1 MAKNTHGLHIEKNA
15 IVDSGDGLLEFTNGL
30 VITDNSEQKNGTRYD
45 IPSMDL
51 SEYQGQVTADHI
63 DSVHTLIGRVV
74 GLVKQTNRVVISG
87 IQFAV
92 KENPTARLAYDLMR
106 AGYLKA
112 VSIETYGDPPDD
124 NGVFHNAKLVGL
136 STVIVGNNNSAVVN
150 EVALN
155 SIAESRKAG
164 LDTTDLE
171 KTFKAVEAKPET
183 PTKSDNAREQE
194 TKVADKTT
202 DTTKTED
209 KVENK
214 NEAPAF
220 DQNAL
225 LEAIGSKM
233 DEKVAPLADKIAEME
248 KNAFDKSAEEPKFE
262 KSSNGVTP
270 KSKTDNEFKSM
281 DSEERTVLQVNAAID
296 MLTRHDMEAAQR
308 LNAINMFH
316 LNQLKVD
323 GKIKNSMTIADFG
336 NFVIA
341 PEQLTEIQGVRTSYS
356 ALLDAT
362 EWKETLS
369 TQMAWIE
376 RSGDIEMQSVE
387 FCDDDAD
394 GNLKPISEY
403 GATIKTSNLEEMA
416 AVTPVCNAAT
426 RFLAADLLSDVQAG
440 YRHSYDKYRAQ
451 LVIARL
457 EQAVEENGNSEVFN
471 LTSAA
476 VGLVEPLA
484 LWAELAD
491 TTPNGSF
498 IMNNSSYA
506 QFLSMAV
513 QAGVSGPLAQLFT
526 TGNIPTLFGR
536 PIVIVPNDLLP
547 SLNTGQTRSFVVDGE
562 TVTVNHAVFYTDLSQ
577 FTGRVSGGLQYDI
590 ATQAAYEVGGQV
602 KSAFQRNEIVLRGS
616 FFRGG
621 IIKDYTQ
628 VAGLLAA
635 GVS

>member
-1 MAKNTHGLHIEKNA
+1 LT
-15 IVDSGDGLLEFTNGL
+15 
-30 VITDNSEQKNGTRYD
+30 
-45 IPSMDL
+45 
-51 SEYQGQVTADHI
+51 
-63 DSVHTLIGRVV
+63 
-74 GLVKQTNRVVISG
+74 
-87 IQFAV
+87 
-92 KENPTARLAYDLMR
+92 
-106 AGYLKA
+106 
-112 VSIETYGDPPDD
+112 
-124 NGVFHNAKLVGL
+124 
-136 STVIVGNNNSAVVN
+136 
-150 EVALN
+150 
-155 SIAESRKAG
+155 
-164 LDTTDLE
+164 
-171 KTFKAVEAKPET
+171 
-183 PTKSDNAREQE
+183 
-194 TKVADKTT
+194 
-202 DTTKTED
+202 
-209 KVENK
+209 
-214 NEAPAF
+214 
-220 DQNAL
+220 
-225 LEAIGSKM
+225 
-233 DEKVAPLADKIAEME
+233 
-248 KNAFDKSAEEPKFE
+248 KSAEEPKFE
-262 KSSNGVTP
+262 KSSNGA
-270 KSKTDNEFKSM
+270 SAGKTDYKGM
-281 DSEERTVLQVNAAID
+281 DSEQRTELQVNSAID
-296 MLTRHDMEAAQR
+296 MLVRHDMEAAQR

-316 LNQLKVD
+316 LNQLKAD
-323 GKIKNSMTIADFG
+323 GKIKNTMTIADFG

-387 FCDDDAD
+387 FCDDDED

-403 GATIKTSNLEEMA
+403 GATIKTANLEEMA

-426 RFLAADLLSDVQAG
+426 RFLAADLLGDVQAG

-457 EQAVEENGNSEVFN
+457 EQAVEDNGNSEVFN
-471 LTSAA
+471 ISSSAQGLT
-476 VGLVEPLA
+476 EPLA
-484 LWAELAD
+484 LWASLAD

-498 IMNNSSYA
+498 VMNNSSYA

-547 SLNTGQTRSFVVDGE
+547 TLNTAQTRSFVVNGE
-562 TVTVNHAVFYTDLSQ
+562 TVVVNHAVFYTDLSQ

-602 KSAFQRNEIVLRGS
+602 KSAFQRNEILLRGS

-628 VAGLLAA
+628 VAGLIAA